1 MFLICNTINKN
12 IFACLYFS
20 DASCNLVTMFNYC
33 LFFLIQGSGLG
44 RVDQTDY
51 VVDVGEGECEI
62 TEIFDNLIICEPPP
76 DIKQTGD
83 DTEISRQRLVKVGFS
98 ALQ

>member
-1 MFLICNTINKN
+1 MQFIFCFRSSLIPSHSSTDLLFGINCYQVVLNTGIR
-12 IFACLYFS
+12 I
-20 DASCNLVTMFNYC
+20 
-33 LFFLIQGSGLG
+33 G
-44 RVDQTDY
+44 RVDKTDY
-51 VVDVGEGECEI
+51 VVDIGEGECEI

>member
-1 MFLICNTINKN
+1 MGIYYYQVVLP
-12 IFACLYFS
+12 
-20 DASCNLVTMFNYC
+20 
-33 LFFLIQGSGLG
+33 QGSGFG
-44 RVDQTDY
+44 RVDRTDY
-51 VVDVGEGECEI
+51 VVDIGEGECEI